1 MKKIQKIQL
10 TKGPFTNE
18 EAKEVLFNLINTKI
32 NFHNLKNFSSDIRSG
47 KADEVGLKRV
57 LELTEAKT
65 TIDQIISYA
74 NKENLKIKIDT
85 DIMITIE

>member
-1 MKKIQKIQL
+1 MEKIQKIQL
-10 TKGPFTNE
+10 TKGSFTNE

-47 KADEVGLKRV
+47 TADEAGLKRV
-57 LELTEAKT
+57 IELTEAKA

-74 NKENLKIKIDT
+74 TKENLKIKIDT
-85 DIMITIE
+85 DILITIE